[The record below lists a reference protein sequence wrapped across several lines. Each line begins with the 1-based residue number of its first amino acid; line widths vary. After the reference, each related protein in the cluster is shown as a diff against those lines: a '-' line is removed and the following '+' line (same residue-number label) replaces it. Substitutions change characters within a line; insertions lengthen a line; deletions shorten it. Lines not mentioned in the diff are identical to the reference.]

1 MSEKVRLTLDVS
13 ADLNRVLE
21 TLTEKTGGTKSE
33 LLRRAIALME
43 VAVEAKEQ
51 GQRIGLVDREDR
63 LVTKIVGI

>member
-1 MSEKVRLTLDVS
+1 
-13 ADLNRVLE
+13 
-21 TLTEKTGGTKSE
+21 
-33 LLRRAIALME
+33 LME